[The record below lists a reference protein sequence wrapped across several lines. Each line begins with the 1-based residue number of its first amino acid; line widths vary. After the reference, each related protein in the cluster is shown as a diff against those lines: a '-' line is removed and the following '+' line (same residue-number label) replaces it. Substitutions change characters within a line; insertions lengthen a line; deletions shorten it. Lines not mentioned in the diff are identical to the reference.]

1 MAPTIESSLETQ
13 GLASE
18 QTELLNLIDKLQF
31 AQLDSIK
38 LPQIVV
44 VGDQSAGKSSVL
56 EALSGTPFPRDA
68 GACTRFATEIRL
80 RRAKEARLKVS
91 IIPDKTRPYNE
102 QTKLLQYGGDVT
114 GDMPF
119 ETLMREATELIA
131 PKNIPGRFAAK
142 DILVVEKTG
151 PEMPLLTL
159 VDLPGLVRVANRDQS
174 EADIATI
181 EHLSDRYMKSS
192 RTIILA
198 VIGGNNDYVQAP
210 ILTKTRQFDPNG
222 SRTIGVLTKPDMTEG
237 IGLEDKFVELV
248 MNKDEENHFKLGW
261 YVLLN
266 PGPGEQWTTAADR
279 NRRETE
285 FFTRGKW
292 ANLPPEIW
300 GIASLRQKLSSQLQ
314 RHIGKHVKSLRR
326 QIQQALERCEGQLK
340 EMGEG
345 RDTVE
350 EMRID
355 LGELFAAS
363 NNLVTPAVN
372 GNYKNPFGERFFA
385 RQSSPKGT
393 PSQQLRARV
402 REESERFAR
411 LFRQQGRKVNF
422 SEPSTANLPSAGTVG
437 DQSKKD
443 FAQREVEPLLR
454 QIRGNELP
462 LDSNP
467 RAPYILFQ
475 DYSRNWP
482 VLAQEYKDNLSVICN
497 EFLVDLISHIWPMR
511 MRDPLHYHFLESKM
525 RELFDNGDKEL
536 TRLTDDMELELQPFD
551 PEYEVRLRKWRADA
565 TANGGTY
572 TEAEEV
578 LEKMLIYYDLTAR
591 IFTRNIITQVVER
604 HLLLGMLR
612 LFNPVEI
619 LRMPNSTIESIVAE
633 NKETRDRRL
642 MLKEQKKA
650 IEEARNICASLAMR
664 SDLRAYAD
672 EADDDV
678 DTDTDSPTTSR
689 STIPQQPVNPQP
701 APSRRSAEAN
711 RQGYPEE
718 RPRPA
723 AEANRQGYPEE
734 RPRPAAEA
742 NRQGYPEERSRPAA
756 EANRQERPRPAVDA
770 RGRPQQA
777 PQPPYQQPSAPV
789 AHVAP
794 AAPSFYQEQSRERDP
809 AYYATAASSGQPHHG
824 PPPPR
829 PHKEAGY
836 EESNGYYDAAPTQN
850 GGGRGHKDSARQR
863 LVASMPQLL
872 GSLLQAN
879 PLGVVVQDN
888 GVCGSARRR
897 AELDV
902 PARLGREVAPRPG
915 TAASSRGRR
924 SRRAGHTNPGFGRR
938 THDAGRSAKGG
949 GAAGGSAGEDGGRH
963 GCVYSR
969 GRLGIVQENAGNFV
983 VGVVG
988 NEDQKDKE
996 TEEGQGGA
1004 QDRVDGWAVV
1014 RRRRG
1019 AAVGVERA
1027 GGALECVGCDSL

>member
-1 MAPTIESSLETQ
+1 MGSLFLSDDNISQSSHGTRRRDMAPTIESSLETQ
-13 GLASE
+13 GLAHE

-31 AQLDSIK
+31 AQLDNVK

-80 RRAKEARLKVS
+80 RRAKETRLKVS
-91 IIPDKTRPYNE
+91 IIPDKTRPYND

-131 PKNIPGRFAAK
+131 PKNIPGRFAAR

-210 ILTKTRQFDPNG
+210 ILTKARHFDPNG

-248 MNKDEENHFKLGW
+248 MNKDDENHFKLGW

-279 NRRETE
+279 DRREAE

-292 ANLPPEIW
+292 ANLPPQMW
-300 GIASLRQKLSSQLQ
+300 GVSSLRQKLSSQLQ

-326 QIQQALERCEGQLK
+326 QIQQALERCDGQLK

-345 RDTVE
+345 KDTVE
-350 EMRID
+350 EMRFEM
-355 LGELFAAS
+355 GELFAAS

-393 PSQQLRARV
+393 PSQKLRARV
-402 REESERFAR
+402 REESERFSR

-422 SEPSTANLPSAGTVG
+422 AQPAAANGLPAAGTVG

-443 FAQREVEPLLR
+443 FAQYEVEPLLR

-482 VLAQEYKDNLSVICN
+482 VLAQEYKDNLSVICSD
-497 EFLVDLISHIWPMR
+497 FLADVIRHIWPMR
-511 MRDPLHYHFLESKM
+511 MRDPLRYHFLETKM
-525 RELFDNGDKEL
+525 RELTERADQEL
-536 TRLTDDMELELQPFD
+536 TRLTDDMELEIQPYD
-551 PEYEVRLRKWRADA
+551 PEYEERLRRWRAEA
-565 TANGGTY
+565 TENGGTY

-591 IFTRNIITQVVER
+591 IFTRNVITQVVER

-619 LRMPNSTIESIVAE
+619 LRMPNATIESIAAE
-633 NKETRDRRL
+633 NKETRERRL
-642 MLKEQKKA
+642 TLKEQKKA
-650 IEEARNICASLAMR
+650 IEEARSICASLAMR
-664 SDLRAYAD
+664 SDLRAFAD

-678 DTDTDSPTTSR
+678 DSDAE
-689 STIPQQPVNPQP
+689 
-701 APSRRSAEAN
+701 APSRRNTVKRQSTAAQAAPPPRRSVESN
-711 RQGYPEE
+711 RQSYQDE
-718 RPRPA
+718 RPRQSVDTA
-723 AEANRQGYPEE
+723 
-734 RPRPAAEA
+734 RPRP
-742 NRQGYPEERSRPAA
+742 
-756 EANRQERPRPAVDA
+756 
-770 RGRPQQA
+770 
-777 PQPPYQQPSAPV
+777 QQPSAPV
-789 AHVAP
+789 AP
-794 AAPSFYQEQSRERDP
+794 ATPSIHNDQPREWDSP
-809 AYYATAASSGQPHHG
+809 YYTTASSTQQQQQQPPHAP

-829 PHKEAGY
+829 PQKVGY
-836 EESNGYYDAAPTQN
+836 EETNGYYEAAPVQN
-850 GGGRGHKDSARQR
+850 GARGNKDSARQR
-863 LVASMPQLL
+863 L
-872 GSLLQAN
+872 
-879 PLGVVVQDN
+879 
-888 GVCGSARRR
+888 
-897 AELDV
+897 
-902 PARLGREVAPRPG
+902 
-915 TAASSRGRR
+915 
-924 SRRAGHTNPGFGRR
+924 
-938 THDAGRSAKGG
+938 
-949 GAAGGSAGEDGGRH
+949 
-963 GCVYSR
+963 
-969 GRLGIVQENAGNFV
+969 
-983 VGVVG
+983 
-988 NEDQKDKE
+988 
-996 TEEGQGGA
+996 
-1004 QDRVDGWAVV
+1004 
-1014 RRRRG
+1014 
-1019 AAVGVERA
+1019 AAVMR
-1027 GGALECVGCDSL
+1027 SQ